1 MSKNNTPSRE
11 HGADGHDFRVVGV
24 DVSKKHLDAHELPGG
39 RSARFPNTREGI
51 RELGAWVGP
60 GARWVVY
67 ESTGSHHLAMERAL
81 AARLPLSRV
90 NPSHAKHFAKALGT
104 GAKTDRADA
113 RVLAKMGRALPED
126 LRRVPPPSPTR
137 SALDDPRAARDALTR
152 DVQRLKGQMEHARNP
167 LVCRQLKARLAMVKR
182 HTQAVDRELNRLVAR
197 DGELS
202 HRVELLKT
210 MPGVADVTSVG
221 LAVDVPELGTLSVR
235 TAGSL
240 AGLAPVANDSGSRR
254 GKRRIQ
260 GGRASVRTLLYMSA
274 MNAVQNNPVMRE
286 RHGAQGVA
294 HRRDAQADRDGQR
307 HHPRRHALEPGAC
320 AEGARGLAG
329 APRPAPPH
337 GTPPEHGAGWSL
349 RTGLHFTPGGLSAA
363 SSPPPETPHQPTN
376 GAFKY
381 RLIHA
386 L

>member
-1 MSKNNTPSRE
+1 MSKKNTPSRE

-51 RELGAWVGP
+51 RQLGAWVGP

-113 RVLAKMGRALPED
+113 RALPED

-137 SALDDPRAARDALTR
+137 SALDDLRAAR

-167 LVCRQLKARLAMVKR
+167 LVCRQLKTRLAMVKR

-197 DGELS
+197 DEELS

-274 MNAVQNNPVMRE
+274 MNAVQNNPVMCE
-286 RHGAQGVA
+286 RHN
-294 HRRDAQADRDGQR
+294 RRK
-307 HHPRRHALEPGAC
+307 
-320 AEGARGLAG
+320 ARGMVPKVSLTAEMRKLIVM
-329 APRPAPPH
+329 ANAIIRDD
-337 GTPPEHGAGWSL
+337 TPWSL
-349 RTGLHFTPGGLSAA
+349 DHVPKAPAA
-363 SSPPPETPHQPTN
+363 
-376 GAFKY
+376 
-381 RLIHA
+381 
-386 L
+386 

>member
-51 RELGAWVGP
+51 RELGAWVRP
-60 GARWVVY
+60 GVRWVVY
-67 ESTGSHHLAMERAL
+67 ESTGSYHLAMERAL

-137 SALDDPRAARDALTR
+137 SALDDLRAARDALTR

-197 DGELS
+197 DAELS

-274 MNAVQNNPVMRE
+274 MNAVQRQPRHARAAQPE
-286 RHGAQGVA
+286 KGARHGAHGVA

-307 HHPRRHALEPGAC
+307 HHSRRHALEPGPC
-320 AEGARGLAG
+320 AEGV
-329 APRPAPPH
+329 
-337 GTPPEHGAGWSL
+337 
-349 RTGLHFTPGGLSAA
+349 
-363 SSPPPETPHQPTN
+363 
-376 GAFKY
+376 
-381 RLIHA
+381 
-386 L
+386 

>member
-1 MSKNNTPSRE
+1 MSKKNTPSRE
-11 HGADGHDFRVVGV
+11 HSADGHDFRVVGV

-104 GAKTDRADA
+104 GARTDRADA

-197 DGELS
+197 DAELS

-286 RHGAQGVA
+286 RHN
-294 HRRDAQADRDGQR
+294 RRK
-307 HHPRRHALEPGAC
+307 
-320 AEGARGLAG
+320 ARGMVPKVSLTAEMRKLIVM
-329 APRPAPPH
+329 ANAIIRDD
-337 GTPPEHGAGWSL
+337 TPWSL
-349 RTGLHFTPGGLSAA
+349 EHVPKAPAA
-363 SSPPPETPHQPTN
+363 
-376 GAFKY
+376 
-381 RLIHA
+381 
-386 L
+386 